1 MSKLALG
8 TVQFGLDYGVSNDC
22 GEVQKS
28 EVVRI
33 LNVCKDNDIHLLD
46 TASSYGKSE
55 QVLGDAGIKSFDII
69 TKLPPRPLLVL
80 DMNEWVERQVHNSLL
95 KLKEKTIYGILI
107 HNSKDLMD
115 NLGPKLW
122 DALQNLKKKGVI
134 KKIGVSIYSVNELA
148 AIEKRVYCPDI
159 VQAPLNLFDQSI
171 KTSGWLKKLSENRI
185 EVHVRSVFL
194 QGVLIQPKS
203 CRDPYFHKWDNH
215 FGKLEEWLNTT
226 GQTAIEAALNFVC
239 FDPYISKVIVGV
251 QNSSQLEE
259 LAHIASCAKKIA
271 VADELLITDLNLI
284 HPQLWQL
291 QNK

>member
-33 LNVCKDNDIHLLD
+33 LNVCKDNDIDLLD

-55 QVLGDAGIKSFDII
+55 EVLGDAGIKSFDII

-80 DMNEWVERQVHNSLL
+80 DMDEWVERQVHDSLL
-95 KLKEKTIYGILI
+95 KLKEKTIYGVLI

-122 DALQNLKKKGVI
+122 GALQKLKEKGVI
-134 KKIGVSIYSVNELA
+134 KKIGISIYSVNELA

-171 KTSGWLKKLSENRI
+171 KTSGWLKKLSENGI
-185 EVHVRSVFL
+185 EVHARSVFL

-215 FGKLEEWLNTT
+215 FGKLDKWLNKT

-239 FDPYISKVIVGV
+239 SDPYISKVIVGV

-259 LAHIASCAKKIA
+259 LAYIASCAKKIA
-271 VADELLITDLNLI
+271 VAEELLNTDLNLI